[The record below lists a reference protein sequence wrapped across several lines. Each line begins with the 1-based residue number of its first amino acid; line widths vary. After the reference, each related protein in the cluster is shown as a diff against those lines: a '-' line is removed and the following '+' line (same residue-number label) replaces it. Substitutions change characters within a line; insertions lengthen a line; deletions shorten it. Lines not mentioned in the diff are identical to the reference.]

1 MVKALFG
8 DCPFFCHLA
17 LGITF
22 GMKCSDLT
30 VKFCLFHFV
39 LSRSYTDAYEQ
50 GGALGASQYTAAAYH
65 HHLAAAAASNP
76 SGAGSG
82 GGGAGTTT
90 TPSAN
95 DFSNYGPMY
104 SYYSNKCRTAP
115 YQRPTSLAA
124 AAGQQHLAAAA
135 AAAMYYGST
144 AAG

>member
-1 MVKALFG
+1 MILHFSVIR
-8 DCPFFCHLA
+8 HLE
-17 LGITF
+17 LR
-22 GMKCSDLT
+22 MKCSDLT
-30 VKFCLFHFV
+30 VNFCLFHFV

-76 SGAGSG
+76 SGTGSG
-82 GGGAGTTT
+82 GT

-95 DFSNYGPMY
+95 DFSNYGTMY

>member
-1 MVKALFG
+1 MQCF
-8 DCPFFCHLA
+8 
-17 LGITF
+17 
-22 GMKCSDLT
+22 DLT

-76 SGAGSG
+76 SGTGSG
-82 GGGAGTTT
+82 GT

-95 DFSNYGPMY
+95 DFSNYVPMY